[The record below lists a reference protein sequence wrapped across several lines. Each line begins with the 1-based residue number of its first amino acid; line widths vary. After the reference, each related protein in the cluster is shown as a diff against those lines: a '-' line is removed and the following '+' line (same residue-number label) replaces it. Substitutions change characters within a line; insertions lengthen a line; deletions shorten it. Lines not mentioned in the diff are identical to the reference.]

1 MLLPDDDGHG
11 EVALPAVLPLLP
23 LHLGHRDA
31 RLRYLNK
38 YMSTFKQIQM
48 KVFKEIE
55 TNLLHVVLQLLL
67 EALHGVVEVLDLL
80 PQVEVLPGQ
89 SVEIKSNQ
97 IK

>member
-1 MLLPDDDGHG
+1 MKL
-11 EVALPAVLPLLP
+11 
-23 LHLGHRDA
+23 
-31 RLRYLNK
+31 
-38 YMSTFKQIQM
+38 FKD
-48 KVFKEIE
+48 IE

-67 EALHGVVEVLDLL
+67 EALHGVVEVFDLL